1 MKNLFL
7 IKLVFIFIIISGCET
22 VKKKSDE
29 VADRENEKF
38 GKFLGKQVT
47 DLKIEL
53 GEPTEDFFNEIG
65 NKTLIYKTKKYG
77 ISCERKFEINDK
89 STIVKFSS
97 SGCI

>member
-38 GKFLGKQVT
+38 VNF
-47 DLKIEL
+47 
-53 GEPTEDFFNEIG
+53 
-65 NKTLIYKTKKYG
+65 
-77 ISCERKFEINDK
+77 
-89 STIVKFSS
+89 
-97 SGCI
+97 